1 MKLKEEKIKLNKEKT
16 DMLVKFNEIEKKYGE
31 EKLKVVKYVKEKE
44 ELNKTLKTTNQILEK
59 ERYKLEIA

>member
-1 MKLKEEKIKLNKEKT
+1 
-16 DMLVKFNEIEKKYGE
+16 MLLKFNDIEKKYSE

-44 ELNKTLKTTNQILEK
+44 ELHKTLKTTNQILEK